1 MMQDFRTQGNMTP
14 DFRTHLLARLDAIGV
29 ALAATGRGVALIG
42 LGSVGTE
49 LGRID
54 EYSDLD
60 FFAVV
65 TPGSKQA
72 LLDDLGWLTAIHPV
86 AYAFRNTAD
95 GYKLLYADGVF
106 CEFAIFEAA
115 ELAAIPFAPG
125 RIVWQAADAPAGLEA
140 PQQAAPTGAARS
152 VEWLVGEALTNLY
165 VGLGR
170 DRRGERL
177 SAMRFIQGYAVDR
190 VLELAA
196 LLAAPT
202 GAPGDIFS
210 VERRAEQRHPSLAP
224 HLADFAQGYARNS
237 ASALAILAWIETHFP
252 VNLAIRAAILER
264 AAAPQP

>member
-1 MMQDFRTQGNMTP
+1 MP
-14 DFRTHLLARLDAIGV
+14 DFSTHLLARLDAIGA

-49 LGRID
+49 TARID

-72 LLDDLGWLTAIHPV
+72 LLDDLGWLAAIHPV
-86 AYAFRNTAD
+86 TYAFRNTAD
-95 GYKLLYADGVF
+95 GYKLLYADGIF
-106 CEFAIFEAA
+106 CEFALFEAA

-125 RIVWQAADAPAGLEA
+125 RIVWQAADAPAGLEL
-140 PQQAAPTGAARS
+140 PQQPRPADASHTLD
-152 VEWLVGEALTNLY
+152 WLLGEALTNLY

-177 SAMRFIQGYAVDR
+177 SAMRFIQSYAVDR

-196 LLAAPT
+196 LLAASAAAGEP
-202 GAPGDIFS
+202 AAAGDLFA
-210 VERRAEQRHPSLAP
+210 VERRAEQRHPGLN
-224 HLADFAQGYARNS
+224 LADFAQGYARNR
-237 ASALAILAWIETHFP
+237 ASALAILAWLETHFS
-252 VNLAIRAAILER
+252 VNPAMRTAILER
-264 AAAPQP
+264 ATAA